1 MDTQATT
8 KDQAKAIMDAHE
20 HKYRALVWADEA
32 TARAFPNA
40 PYPTTARRFDAWFW
54 EHVYT
59 PQFERLLNGPD
70 PCANRPGCPGCVDCV
85 PEMSDPNDNT
95 DQRSY

>member
-1 MDTQATT
+1 MDTQALTR
-8 KDQAKAIMDAHE
+8 DQAIAIMEAHE
-20 HKYRALVWADEA
+20 HTYRAMVWADEA

-40 PYPTTARRFDAWFW
+40 PYPTRARNFDAAFY
-54 EHVYT
+54 ERVYT
-59 PQFERLLNGPD
+59 PQFERLLNTAD
-70 PCANRPGCPGCVDCV
+70 PCANCTGCVDCV